1 MDRNIGA
8 TRADRGSGEQWR
20 ESAGFVYQWGRKD
33 PFHDA
38 IEEQSSYAFFITESI
53 LYPNIISASFDWV
66 YNDDPVDRKLLW
78 TSKTKTIYDPC
89 PVGYKVPPKDTWTS
103 FTTTGGNVQKKIQ
116 VNMSGSW
123 DNGYWFKYDGTNTA
137 WYPSTMYAHWTPWW
151 QVSNGGLWSG
161 DAVESWETYY
171 MEYSYSSD
179 RDLSV
184 NTSMSSQ
191 IGYGRAVRCV
201 IDSDHHDVAFPYVTT
216 ISVDNVTS
224 NSALAKGEVVSEGL
238 ESVTERG
245 FVWAT
250 QENPTLTNSS
260 HPVTTEGSHLGGF
273 EATIVGLEPG
283 TTYYIR
289 AYATNPQ
296 GTSYGKSIQIRTKD
310 SGSGEG
316 YDRDEDFEW

>member
-1 MDRNIGA
+1 M
-8 TRADRGSGEQWR
+8 
-20 ESAGFVYQWGRKD
+20 
-33 PFHDA
+33 
-38 IEEQSSYAFFITESI
+38 
-53 LYPNIISASFDWV
+53 
-66 YNDDPVDRKLLW
+66 
-78 TSKTKTIYDPC
+78 
-89 PVGYKVPPKDTWTS
+89 
-103 FTTTGGNVQKKIQ
+103 
-116 VNMSGSW
+116 
-123 DNGYWFKYDGTNTA
+123 
-137 WYPSTMYAHWTPWW
+137 
-151 QVSNGGLWSG
+151 
-161 DAVESWETYY
+161 
-171 MEYSYSSD
+171 
-179 RDLSV
+179 
-184 NTSMSSQ
+184 
-191 IGYGRAVRCV
+191 
-201 IDSDHHDVAFPYVTT
+201 
-216 ISVDNVTS
+216 TS